1 MKYRQGDELK
11 VTILN
16 YLGVFFSVK
25 YRMESCDIKLV
36 LLNDITTTCVLTYLS
51 DCQVS
56 HNLITIQNC

>member
-36 LLNDITTTCVLTYLS
+36 LLNDITTTCVLTYLPDLS
-51 DCQVS
+51 GQP
-56 HNLITIQNC
+56 